1 MFKKLPPD
9 SVLFIAKTNE
19 ALGEMSDVTVAE
31 FVEMISVCTPP
42 IQVLMAPIMNSNIF
56 SLAQLF
62 KLLQYKNP
70 ILICSQEQINDA
82 EEIME
87 NAPLEALQGKP
98 LLGFFTS
105 ATTGKPRAVF
115 HDFTLFMKRY
125 QRTAHPIKSLCF
137 YKPDHIAFVDVLLGT
152 MATGGTMVLQD
163 HFNPEQA
170 IADIQKHK
178 ITHLFASPS
187 FLALFCLHLNDD
199 ITLPSLQQIVYGSE
213 LMPEHVIEKLKK
225 QLPHVK
231 LKDVYATTQGLRRKK
246 NIDASD
252 EEFCRWGEEGIDFK
266 IVNDELYLLA
276 PESLQFIIKEDK
288 VSEAPEWIATGDLVE
303 RNANGHYRLIGRSSE
318 LINTGGEKLSP
329 RLMETAL
336 RALPHIKDIK
346 IYAEKSLI
354 LGELVCADV
363 VKSDAY
369 TNEEVKQY
377 IRSYAREKLRPMEVP
392 VKINF
397 VEEIKLTPRMKR

>member
-1 MFKKLPPD
+1 MFEKLLPD
-9 SVLFIAKTNE
+9 HVLFIAKTND
-19 ALGEMSDVTVAE
+19 ASGEMSAVTVAE
-31 FVEMISVCTPP
+31 FVEMTAACTPP
-42 IQVLMAPIMNSNIF
+42 TQVLMLPMMNSNIF
-56 SLAQLF
+56 CLAQLF

-70 ILICSQEQINDA
+70 ILLCSQEQVNDA
-82 EEIME
+82 EEIIE
-87 NAPLEALQGKP
+87 NTQLDTLQGKP

-105 ATTGKPRAVF
+105 ASTGKSRAVF

-125 QRTAHPIKSLCF
+125 QRTSHPIKSLCF
-137 YKPDHIAFVDVLLGT
+137 YKPDHIAFIDVLLST
-152 MATGGTMVLQD
+152 MAAGGTMVLQD

-170 IADIQKHK
+170 ILDIQKHEV
-178 ITHLFASPS
+178 THLFASPS
-187 FLALFCLHLNDD
+187 FLALFCLHLNND
-199 ITLPSLQQIVYGSE
+199 IALPSLQQIVYGSE
-213 LMPEHVIEKLKK
+213 LMPEYVIAKLKK

-246 NIDASD
+246 ILDASD
-252 EEFCRWGEEGIDFK
+252 EEYCKWGEEGIDFK
-266 IVNDELYLLA
+266 IENDELFLHA
-276 PESLQFIIKEDK
+276 PESLQYIIKENK
-288 VSEAPEWIATGDLVE
+288 VLNAPEWIATGDLVE
-303 RNANGHYRLIGRSSE
+303 RNANGYYKLIGRSSE

-336 RALPHIKDIK
+336 RALPQIKDIK

-363 VKSDAY
+363 VKSDGY
-369 TNEEVKQY
+369 TNDEVKQY
-377 IRSYAREKLRPMEVP
+377 IRNYAREKLRPMEVP